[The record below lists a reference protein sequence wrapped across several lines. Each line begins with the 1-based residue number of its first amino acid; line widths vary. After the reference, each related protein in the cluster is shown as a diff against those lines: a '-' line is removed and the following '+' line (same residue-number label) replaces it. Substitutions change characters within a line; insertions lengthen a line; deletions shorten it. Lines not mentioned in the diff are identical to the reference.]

1 MAKIRTRAR
10 AVDML
15 GRQQIATIQ
24 NALTE
29 LFKNAHDAYA
39 KNVRVDFFE
48 DAGPGSEGL
57 LIVRD
62 NGVGMTRDDFENK
75 WLVLGTESKMG
86 VERAK
91 HFRPPGEDERPI
103 TGEKGI
109 GRLAIALLGSQVL
122 VLTRAQR
129 ADGLHDLVACW
140 LHWGLFEIPGL
151 NLDDIDLPVESFK
164 GGSLPSKVQIATL
177 RKRLLESVA
186 TIKSAHPEIDF
197 TMIIKDIKSFDPDPA
212 YLDSFFSEQ
221 DGKML
226 SLAESGSGTHFL
238 IGPANPVIRL
248 ELQAE
253 EREKDASF
261 RKMLLGFYDQVF
273 GNRGE
278 APIATSFMRWSPGS
292 PVGEEYLT
300 EENFF
305 TTDELL
311 NNSDHY
317 LIGNIDAFGQFSGT
331 LRVYEKEYPNLVIP
345 WPDSKGRQSSCG
357 EFEVQF
363 GYVQPEQKSSMLDP
377 ETWARMRA
385 KNWNIGGLYVYRDN
399 IRILPYGDHSFD
411 WLEVEKRRTKGAAH
425 YFFSYRNLFGTVIL
439 SREKNPEL
447 QEKAGREGF
456 QANAAYR
463 DLRAILIN
471 LLINLAA
478 DFFRRGGAHTDA
490 FERDQAD
497 SKKRAEALEKQQKRS
512 DEKRKRFGLALQTF
526 ADRVAN
532 KLPESQIA
540 QLRVQTQNRMQA
552 ASKIQD
558 QDKAAA
564 SLIRA
569 EQEATTKLAD
579 IRKEYARKKPAGVA
593 LRKALTSDWEAFL
606 TESKRLEDELFTP
619 FEHEISASLGEVAKQ
634 ARIYIDQRKRL
645 DERIKNLAAERRK
658 QLEQASQMANE
669 SASETRKTVTS
680 ITEKARRALDETIRS
695 IQADMNRTPIQDLGP
710 DEVEELRAKWEG
722 QLTEIETRHRDGLMA
737 ARDMLAALA
746 ENLRG
751 SDGEQPAEMMEALE
765 ERMLALEDQAD
776 QDFEMVQLGLAVA
789 IINHEFGAAIRQVRR
804 SVQDLGQ
811 ISKKANALRPI
822 YESIRT
828 SFEHLDGHLNLFT
841 PLQRRLYRK
850 AISITGKSMRNYIR
864 DLFANRFERHSVKL
878 EWTESFV
885 AVVVECYPST
895 LYPAL
900 INIIDN
906 AVYWL
911 SSVKGERIIL
921 LDATAEGLVIAN
933 NGPAIEERDRQRMF
947 ERGFSRKPGG
957 RGLGLFISARALKA
971 EEMVLSIETPPNG
984 YGAAFHV
991 QVPTLKLIP

>member
-24 NALTE
+24 NALSE

-48 DAGPGSEGL
+48 DAGPGNEGL
-57 LIVRD
+57 VIVRD
-62 NGVGMTRDDFENK
+62 NGVGMTREDFEDK
-75 WLVLGTESKMG
+75 WLVLGTESKLG
-86 VERAK
+86 GERTK
-91 HFRPPGEDERPI
+91 HFRPPGDQERPI

-122 VLTRAQR
+122 VLTRAR
-129 ADGLHDLVACW
+129 RSDGLYDLVACW

-151 NLDDIDLPVESFK
+151 NLEDIDLPVESYSS
-164 GGSLPSKVQIATL
+164 GSLPSKKQISTL
-177 RKRLLESVA
+177 RDRLLESVKA
-186 TIKSAHPEIDF
+186 IGDLHSDIDLNTIIRE
-197 TMIIKDIKSFDPDPA
+197 IKSFDPDPE
-212 YLDSFFSEQ
+212 YLDSFFSER
-221 DGKML
+221 DGPAL
-226 SLAESGSGTHFL
+226 SLSGSGNGTHFL

-253 EREKDASF
+253 DREKDFSF
-261 RKMLLGFYDQVF
+261 RKLLLGFYDQVF
-273 GNRGE
+273 GNRAE
-278 APIATSFMRWSPGS
+278 APIATSFMRWTPGS

-300 EENFF
+300 EEKFF

-311 NNSDHY
+311 NRSDHY
-317 LIGNIDAFGQFSGT
+317 LIGKVDSFGQFSGT
-331 LRVYEKEYPNLVIP
+331 LRVYDEQYENLVIP
-345 WPDSKGRQSSCG
+345 WPGSEGRRTNCG

-363 GYVQPEQKSSMLDP
+363 GYLQAEQKSSKLDP
-377 ETWARMRA
+377 ETWSYMYEKTRH
-385 KNWNIGGLYVYRDN
+385 IGGLYVYRDN

-411 WLEVEKRRTKGAAH
+411 WLEVEKRRTKGAGF
-425 YFFSYRNLFGTVIL
+425 YYFSYRNMFGTVLL
-439 SREKNPEL
+439 SRDENPGL

-456 QANAAYR
+456 QANAPYR
-463 DLRAILIN
+463 DLRAILVN

-478 DFFRRGGAHTDA
+478 DFFRKGGTHTDA
-490 FERDQAD
+490 FERDQAE
-497 SKKRAEALEKQQKRS
+497 SRRRSEALEKQQKRS
-512 DEKRKRFGLALQTF
+512 NEKRKRFGLALQTF
-526 ADRVAN
+526 ADRVSN

-540 QLRVQTQNRMQA
+540 QLRLQTQNRMQA
-552 ASKIQD
+552 ASKILD

-569 EQEATTKLAD
+569 EQDATEALTGL
-579 IRKEYARKKPAGVA
+579 RKEYARKKPAGVA
-593 LRKALTSDWEAFL
+593 LTKALTTDWEAYL
-606 TESKRLEDELFTP
+606 SESKRLEDELFVP
-619 FEHEISASLGEVAKQ
+619 FEHEISSSLGEIAKQ

-645 DERIKNLAAERRK
+645 DERIRNLANERRK
-658 QLEQASQMANE
+658 QLALASRMANE
-669 SASETRKTVTS
+669 SASETRKTVAS
-680 ITEKARRALDETIRS
+680 ITEKARRALDETIRN
-695 IQADMNRTPIQDLGP
+695 IQADMARTPIQDLAP
-710 DEVEELRAKWEG
+710 DDVEEMRGKWES

-737 ARDMLAALA
+737 ARDMLASLA
-746 ENLRG
+746 ENLRD
-751 SDGEQPAEMMEALE
+751 SDGEHPAEMMEALE
-765 ERMLALEDQAD
+765 ERMMALEDQAD

-811 ISKKANALRPI
+811 ISRRADSLRPI
-822 YESIRT
+822 YESIKT

-850 AISITGKSMRNYIR
+850 PISITGKSMRNYIK
-864 DLFANRFERHSVKL
+864 DLFANRFDRHDVKL
-878 EWTESFV
+878 ELTDSFM
-885 AVVVECYPST
+885 AASLECYPST

-911 SSVKGERIIL
+911 SSVKGDRIIL

-933 NGPAIEERDRQRMF
+933 TGPAIEERDLRKLF

-971 EEMVLSIETPPNG
+971 EDMTLAAEPPPNG
-984 YGAAFHV
+984 FGASFHILT
-991 QVPTLKLIP
+991 QRLKLVP